1 MRDCSSDLFYLQNG
15 VAEFIFHL
23 FNMCI
28 YLDIP
33 HTVNAQNCKWQM
45 GVGRVKL
52 NIKARR
58 VDNFVQGVWVI
69 HLISVRS

>member
-33 HTVNAQNCKWQM
+33 HTVNAQNCK
-45 GVGRVKL
+45 
-52 NIKARR
+52 
-58 VDNFVQGVWVI
+58 
-69 HLISVRS
+69 